1 MRSLAM
7 RYAAEYAAREDRLQ
21 DQGDKRSSIHYP
33 ALFLFVGEKTAPVVR
48 PILDSCRRKWDNAGG
63 VLAVHA
69 VPEGWKPEESGGQQD
84 EALSAAARKAA
95 YGGTAPGVY
104 DDWSGVPASARTD
117 WPAGLLRTM
126 ILPQSEGRDPRTVRR
141 ELYQEFHGEQRY
153 LAEMNTALRRLTGV
167 IADYGRLYSSF
178 DVIHLSII
186 TRVDDPLN
194 VLLPEITLLTRAV
207 LGQSFKS
214 VQTDLFAL
222 ISERDQAESF
232 GLSSSAGMAFLRELE
247 GMQSPDYAYTAPL
260 LVTED
265 GLSIPVSHGPS
276 PLFDLVYVL
285 SDKNERGTSPAGGM
299 EDNYEIIS
307 HISLLKNV
315 MRPSGGFGPE
325 QAGYNNMAFKS
336 GIRGSTG
343 RQGYASA
350 GFSGVKRPNRQ
361 IALAVLYHTF
371 RRIREEMSRESRLSP
386 RERLELLGLSPD
398 SLRERVRR
406 LLPDKEGILEMTGL
420 MSHGRPSYHELKR
433 LSLREAEELI
443 FGGGGEAYF
452 HSNFASPAAKRLE
465 SADPLREWAPLL
477 AAPHGAN
484 PAITFFQLA
493 EWTADRD
500 DTGSVLHG
508 LRQHMAGLRAAIASS
523 REELELLYG
532 DSVDRLPFQR
542 VPLMDKRTV
551 RNFIHYLFAEG
562 YGAKY
567 ELLLLES
574 ELALCTRLESGL
586 ESLHSASVQR
596 VKTMERLE
604 EELKAAALD
613 SIGRAESDIGR
624 NIMEY
629 YRVVTDEVIDEIEA
643 RRGPGALM
651 SERYMGSLPDLLDQ
665 GIVTVL
671 ERLIEVCG
679 REILTAAPF
688 ALSFEEELLR
698 RANVAAAYDNREVLS
713 KEELFRRLYRSLEE
727 EAAIHVRLFE
737 YTQEHRHEEKYFFGD
752 SGSEFLRYALSAD
765 EKTRIYRLGY
775 VHELRRSGVE
785 KLNLMGGFHLE
796 DLLYYRN
803 GRIYYE
809 TYLKNGYEL
818 HGVDEESL
826 PALR

>member
-1 MRSLAM
+1 MIRSLAM

-21 DQGDKRSSIHYP
+21 DQGDGRSSIHYP
-33 ALFLFVGEKTAPVVR
+33 ALFLFVGEKAAPAIGPV
-48 PILDSCRRKWDNAGG
+48 LDSCRRKWDNAGG
-63 VLAVHA
+63 VMALHA
-69 VPEGWKPEESGGQQD
+69 VPEGGKAEQSAVPQGEPASGGFAS
-84 EALSAAARKAA
+84 ES
-95 YGGTAPGVY
+95 
-104 DDWSGVPASARTD
+104 PASGISSRSGASAPLLSGGPTD
-117 WPAGLLRTM
+117 RLRTM
-126 ILPQSEGRDPRTVRR
+126 TLPRTEGRDPRTVRR
-141 ELYQEFHGEQRY
+141 DLFLEFQGEQRY
-153 LAEMNTALRRLTGV
+153 LAEMNTALRRLTDSM
-167 IADYGRLYSSF
+167 ADYGRLYSSF

-214 VQTDLFAL
+214 VQTDLFTL
-222 ISERDQAESF
+222 ISEREQAESF

-247 GMQSPDYAYTAPL
+247 GMQSPDYERTAPL

-265 GLSIPVSHGPS
+265 GLSIPVSHGPA

-299 EDNYEIIS
+299 DDNYEIIS

-315 MRPSGGFGPE
+315 MRPSGDSRD

-371 RRIREEMSRESRLSP
+371 RRITEEMSGESRLGP
-386 RERLELLGLSPD
+386 RERLERLGLSQG
-398 SLRERVRR
+398 SLRERAKK

-420 MSHGRPSYHELKR
+420 MSHGRPSYSELKR
-433 LSLREAEELI
+433 LSLREAEERL
-443 FGGGGEAYF
+443 FGRGGEAYF
-452 HSNFASPAAKRLE
+452 SSNFASPAAKRLE
-465 SADPLREWAPLL
+465 AADPLREWKPLL
-477 AAPHGAN
+477 AAPEGGSEGV
-484 PAITFFQLA
+484 TFFQLA

-500 DTGSVLHG
+500 DAGSLLYG
-508 LRQHMAGLRAAIASS
+508 LRQHMAGLRAAIALS

-532 DSVDRLPFQR
+532 DSVDRLPFSK

-551 RNFIHYLFAEG
+551 RNFIHYLFAEV

-567 ELLLLES
+567 ELLLLEN
-574 ELALCTRLESGL
+574 ELALCLRLEAAL
-586 ESLHSASVQR
+586 ESLHSASVKR
-596 VKTMERLE
+596 VKAMERLE

-613 SIGRAESDIGR
+613 SIGRAEGDIGR

-629 YRVVTDEVIDEIEA
+629 YRAVTDEVIGEIES
-643 RRGPGALM
+643 RRGPGALL
-651 SERYMGSLPDLLDQ
+651 SERYMGSVPDLLDR
-665 GIVTVL
+665 GAEALL
-671 ERLIEVCG
+671 ERLIGVCV
-679 REILTAAPF
+679 REILTAEPF

-713 KEELFRRLYRSLEE
+713 KEELFRRLYRTLEE

-765 EKTRIYRLGY
+765 ETTRIYRLGV
-775 VHELRRSGVE
+775 VHERRRSGVE

-809 TYLKNGYEL
+809 TYMKNGYEL